1 MSLWISPAAWIEAN
15 QSIKHLIR
23 SHNAGLETAKN
34 IAENIQEKLI
44 LLFPFLED
52 LCSLTCPWCPDP
64 CCSHAKVWIDFRDM
78 IFLHLRSIQVP
89 PYQLIDDMKKNCRYL
104 GSKGCTLDREM
115 RPWICT
121 LYLCPTQ
128 MNIARKQ
135 GSNRHEFLIRIIEEI
150 KTERKKMEDE
160 FIKITS

>member
-1 MSLWISPAAWIEAN
+1 
-15 QSIKHLIR
+15 
-23 SHNAGLETAKN
+23 
-34 IAENIQEKLI
+34 
-44 LLFPFLED
+44 
-52 LCSLTCPWCPDP
+52 
-64 CCSHAKVWIDFRDM
+64 M